1 MRKGGPKCA
10 VRGPSS
16 LHQSAGYVQLIEV
29 SGHFESHEKYLIP
42 ADNVQI
48 NIPSCMALQMCTHMD
63 ALTEEVFEYMPS
75 DCLKYF
81 VSGGEY
87 VC

>member
-1 MRKGGPKCA
+1 
-10 VRGPSS
+10 
-16 LHQSAGYVQLIEV
+16 
-29 SGHFESHEKYLIP
+29 
-42 ADNVQI
+42 
-48 NIPSCMALQMCTHMD
+48 MALQMCTHMD